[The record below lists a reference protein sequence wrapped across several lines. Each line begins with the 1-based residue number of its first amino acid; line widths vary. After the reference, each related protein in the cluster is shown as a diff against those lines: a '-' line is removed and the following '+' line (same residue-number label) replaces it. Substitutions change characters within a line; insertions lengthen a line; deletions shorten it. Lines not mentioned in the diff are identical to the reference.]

1 LIGFIFS
8 ILPNSIKT
16 AVYNKKNKILTK
28 YFLTLGY
35 VFEAYD
41 KDSKQ
46 TVAVKRTQKAG
57 EYVSREFEVLDKLKD
72 CKNVVRML
80 DIYYSRSD
88 DGKTAQNLVFEY
100 CNKNL
105 EEVIQDTKK
114 RVQQLRETHGSN
126 ASVGKYGG
134 RIPIEDI
141 KCYMKQ
147 ILQGMAFVH
156 KKNISHRDL
165 KPENILMNERGVVKI
180 CDFGSA
186 KMLDK

>member
-1 LIGFIFS
+1 
-8 ILPNSIKT
+8 
-16 AVYNKKNKILTK
+16 
-28 YFLTLGY
+28 
-35 VFEAYD
+35 
-41 KDSKQ
+41 
-46 TVAVKRTQKAG
+46 
-57 EYVSREFEVLDKLKD
+57 
-72 CKNVVRML
+72 ML

-114 RVQQLRETHGSN
+114 RVQQLRETHGSA
-126 ASVGKYGG
+126 ASLGRFGG
-134 RIPIEDI
+134 RIPIDDI

-156 KKNISHRDL
+156 SKNISHRDL

-186 KMLDK
+186 KMLDKKMNTPYIVSRYYRAPELILACSDYTEKIDVWAIGCIFAEFMTLRPLFPGKTEGSQLIEQIALLGLPTKDTL